1 MIKLNRKESCERLLH
16 KTSNISAGHASC
28 QLLLG
33 SIYITNPTSQPPNA
47 CRADGRTAPY
57 YAKLFVSLN
66 KWLYVVKS
74 AQKYV
79 NLVKSVKNKE
89 ENFQAFHFGALPCDS
104 DLLMWSFFFLVAPQ
118 WPQGKL
124 RKKYGHLLPKQ
135 GCIGSSVT
143 PTGGG

>member
-1 MIKLNRKESCERLLH
+1 M
-16 KTSNISAGHASC
+16 TSNFLIGHTSR

-33 SIYITNPTSQPPNA
+33 LVYATHLTSQPA
-47 CRADGRTAPY
+47 SARRADGRIAPY

-74 AQKYV
+74 AQKYAY
-79 NLVKSVKNKE
+79 LVQSVKKKE

-118 WPQGKL
+118 
-124 RKKYGHLLPKQ
+124 
-135 GCIGSSVT
+135 
-143 PTGGG
+143 